1 MRAKVNRANWA
12 LLIGPCPTVALAVG
26 CLNHHRRRRRPPA
39 RYRGRRLAPPPPCE
53 SFPSPPD
60 EMYVRSV
67 NPSSF
72 TNAFPYSIALLHP

>member
-1 MRAKVNRANWA
+1 MRLTILMRAKVNRANWA

-39 RYRGRRLAPPPPCE
+39 RYRGRRLAPPPPPPPCE

-60 EMYVRSV
+60 EMLR
-67 NPSSF
+67 
-72 TNAFPYSIALLHP
+72 